1 MERVL
6 FIDLVEKGPAL
17 GGKRVALPAAGGT
30 ALRLVAADAL
40 KMQGPFQQGD
50 IDMVADHCPAF
61 RLKRCC
67 PLSEVA
73 GRTGNIS
80 RAGGVLV
87 TARTGGLCRT
97 ITGTVVV
104 TDIAA
109 IHLQVHGVVEK
120 DRLIE
125 FLSGGKCHQIR
136 RLSGHTTG
144 GGKGENDK
152 RQEEAWRAKVSARVF
167 HLLISS

>member
-1 MERVL
+1 MESVL
-6 FIDLVEKGPAL
+6 LIDLVEKGPAL
-17 GGKRVALPAAGGT
+17 GGKGMAFLAAGGT

-67 PLSEVA
+67 PLSEVT
-73 GRTGNIS
+73 GRTGNFGC
-80 RAGGVLV
+80 AGGVLV
-87 TARTGGLCRT
+87 TARTGRLCRT

-109 IHLQVHGVVEK
+109 IDLQVHGVVEK
-120 DRLIE
+120 DRLVE
-125 FLSGGKCHQIR
+125 FLSGGKFHQIR
-136 RLSGHTTG
+136 RLSGHAAA
-144 GGKGENDK
+144 GGKGGNHK
-152 RQEEAWRAKVSARVF
+152 RQVEAWRAKVSARVF